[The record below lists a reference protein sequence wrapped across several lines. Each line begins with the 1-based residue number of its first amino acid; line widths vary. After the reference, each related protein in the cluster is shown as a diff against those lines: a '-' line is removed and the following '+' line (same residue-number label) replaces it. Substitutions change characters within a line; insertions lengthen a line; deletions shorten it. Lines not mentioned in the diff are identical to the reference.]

1 MTETHITVVTV
12 SYKSAELTKNSLSS
26 VFEQKTADAAL
37 NIKAIVVD
45 NASGDAEVIQAFV
58 NAQGWTDWVTVITAP
73 KNGGFGYGNNL
84 AFRYALANWEVDF
97 FHLLN
102 PDAVARNNA
111 FKPLVAFMKANAKVG
126 VVGSQLENIEGV
138 VESSAHRFHSPINE
152 LIESARLG
160 IISKL
165 LHHHD
170 LTPPIQDVPFECDWV
185 SGASMMIRKEVLDQI
200 GFFDEN
206 YFLYFEEVDL
216 FYRLQKMGWQTWY
229 VPDSR
234 VMHIEGAST
243 GIKLVRRRPQYWYE
257 SRRRLFVKLY
267 GVLGLM
273 AADVLWLIG
282 RVSYLTRRYFKLG
295 AQKPNNDPKW
305 FMFDLLYGDIK
316 SIATFKVWQLKSE
329 KVD

>member
-1 MTETHITVVTV
+1 MLETHITVVTV
-12 SYKSAELTKNSLSS
+12 SYKSAALTKNSLNS
-26 VFEQKTADAAL
+26 VYEQKISNKSL
-37 NIKAIVVD
+37 NIRAIVVD
-45 NASGDAEVIQAFV
+45 NASGDAEYINAFV
-58 NAQGWTDWVTVITAP
+58 HENGWSDWVTVITAP

-84 AFRYALANWEVDF
+84 AFRYALANWKVDY

-102 PDAVARNNA
+102 PDAVARSNA
-111 FKPLVAFMKANAKVG
+111 FTPLVDFMKKNPKVG

-152 LIESARLG
+152 LIESARLS

-165 LHHHD
+165 LHNHD
-170 LTPPIQDVPFECDWV
+170 LTPPMQDVPFQCDWV

-216 FYRLQKMGWQTWY
+216 FYRLNKIGWQTWY
-229 VPDSR
+229 VPASR

-267 GVLGLM
+267 GVIGLFV
-273 AADVLWLIG
+273 ADVLWLFG
-282 RVSYLTRRYFKLG
+282 RISYISRRFLKLG

-316 SIATFKVWQLKSE
+316 SLLTFQVWQLKSE